1 MAKADQIKALICS
14 HGEGD
19 DSRFYAI
26 AMQVAAQAAR
36 NGNGKFAQELRKV
49 VDEAKMRAETLRKVV
64 DKAKMRAETLE
75 AGPGPKAFRLSL
87 EELTILHEALKYRNK
102 HEHHDTPYQ
111 LAKRLALALDLQSFL
126 ASENELRR

>member
-36 NGNGKFAQELRKV
+36 SGNGKFAQELRKV
-49 VDEAKMRAETLRKVV
+49 VDE
-64 DKAKMRAETLE
+64 AKMRAETLE

-102 HEHHDTPYQ
+102 HEYYDTPYQ